1 MADKPVVGVEEI
13 TPTPSQTAFT
23 LENFDKFKT
32 LNEAKAAIG
41 NTNITNAAI
50 DRQFVNS
57 SSWNKYLSD
66 PDRFS
71 KPENEPFIQVEK
83 FFRQSQYRPI
93 VEKYGDELLEFNRMA
108 QEFYKPQGDLEKLA
122 RTWDAAWYG
131 LSVLDARRK
140 LSDARLA
147 GDPEAIA
154 NAEID
159 LHTQEHKLKTYG
171 LESEPGVAN
180 MVMAIASSLGRQLPE
195 LIATEVAA
203 GLITG
208 GVTFVLTTP
217 ARVAKAASTAVKAGK
232 AAKTAAEAVK
242 TTQTAAELARM
253 ARQVKLARGTI
264 RLTAEATKANII
276 RDETYNLEA
285 GGALQALDEI
295 APWMTEEQKREY
307 ADAAAIPAAE
317 LDKWLALFGGGV
329 TNYTMRQFGNWFTKT
344 AVKSGISKELL
355 TDANFI
361 QKTLNGLNKKRSVPY
376 LALGY
381 EAGQLGEAITEDL
394 QNSMMNAALELA
406 KEGKDPNLTLE
417 WAAEDLV
424 DFVKNITAPEN
435 QGRREEFLNMFLAS
449 NLVGLPGFGFALG
462 SNRIGQSVKSRMDGV
477 RKNQTIGDRLF
488 AMMNK
493 SEIAKAS
500 PTTVRDNLQ
509 DLIDSGKMPET
520 VYLDKQSAE
529 ELMDTDP
536 DVREAFEKL
545 GVLQA
550 IRESQENGGTVEIPL
565 IEYNEVING
574 DSSGKLYQKVR
585 AMVSFDNNLLSTA
598 EFMRYIQTDANVQGE
613 IAEAQKKADSVYNK
627 TLEIMNTV
635 ENMDENTKKMNAT
648 IMQLITNRIAGFS
661 IGSPKTAEEVF
672 SKVDILT
679 GQEQPIE
686 VRVPTQPVSQGMDT
700 SAYKIQAPEGTTK
713 EGLKEIQKQK
723 QAPSLLRLK
732 DIKSAMKDAG
742 YRNVGAPILSKTA
755 GSESVYAKIYKGE
768 GKDKK
773 VVAQVRVSAHPIT
786 EKSSVP
792 TIVLD
797 GRKSLEE
804 NIATLNEELNKLRIE
819 PDDIAAGWF
828 TKESDRLVIALTKET
843 NATAFAHEAFHLFA
857 DSLVESY
864 NADALSPYWKSQAE
878 KMFKSVGVKVKDGK
892 AKLTDAQQETLAQ
905 DFTTYILQGKVK
917 NQELT
922 SLFAVMKDLFSKLYT
937 KFGWNK
943 SKQLDKNIRDVFNSI
958 FNSQAEIE
966 AEQRI
971 LGMLEFEKPAGA
983 DQTLY
988 DRYIS
993 FLLNSRSKASQK
1005 MVKAIFAYEAFKNS
1019 EEYKTRY
1026 AKEYADALALL
1037 NDSMAYQIKALGT
1050 TVNNDPAIVF
1060 AMFTAQHPDAEITVD
1075 AIEEILNNTPDMTVE
1090 AERMANEAMND
1101 VVLEKFGIDKET
1113 FASRALRNADKAKAL
1128 LAEAMM
1134 REGKTWAEFEEEYSK
1149 LLRGVENQ
1157 TARMTLSKIRNMNYW
1172 ANQEARLVE
1181 QYAYYLATGDMK
1193 RAAEARRSQA
1203 ALTLIRMKGE
1213 ELDKR
1218 TTRFKADFPD
1228 KMRFNQKKDT
1238 VSAQAWDLMQSILER
1253 YGFKI
1258 TSKRR
1263 DPRPVNVK
1271 LEEWVAD
1278 KEKTYFTTIG
1288 NMRYFIPA
1296 ILEGHTGR
1304 FSEMQVR
1311 KFEEMEHVLK
1321 AINSLAR
1328 DEFRITTEGE
1338 TTLVKNLVAETIAR
1352 LDEKDIKPFDQKN
1365 GWWAKTFGTISKWT
1379 NPEPILNAIFPES
1392 VMNKVFRPLF
1402 TAASKAENK
1411 AQEWSTRWAKIK
1423 SKVDLSS
1430 KKQTYSNGVKL
1441 SNLEV
1446 ADLLLSMGTQHAYD
1460 NFLLKFK
1467 ISDEQAQVVVAEAL
1481 QAQPALEK
1489 FAKETWALYDETTNA
1504 LNESYQKRTNQLF
1517 VKKEARKFT
1526 INGIEFEG
1534 GYVPENKGYPTI
1546 PNDDSYHSLQMG
1558 ILSNEKMLEKEADGE
1573 VRSIVDN
1580 TDSRLYLF
1588 ARWGYAAAEYNNV
1601 CKFMQNNDLRARIGQ
1616 RADSFVRDWLATYQ
1630 TPQTD
1635 TSGLVRPLASATSL
1649 SALGFRL
1656 AQGLI
1661 QLSGLIPAMSVVGGR
1676 YMVRGIRKS
1685 MLSTDMFSA
1694 IKTASEKSEYMK
1706 SRYANPVSS
1715 LMGLEAK
1722 DLTKI
1727 PWLRSAYQKVGMAFI
1742 SYCDA
1747 IVSNATWEAAYV
1759 KAVEAQ
1765 GMSHEEAVLAAD
1777 AAVRLSQSDSMAL
1790 SRSQALQSNWARLLT
1805 SFSTYIMGMQSLV
1818 RGKIAANEKAQAAII
1833 GIGYIV
1839 VSTAFEAML
1848 KEPFEDDDDDKKWI
1862 ERVERNWYNQF
1873 IGTLGS
1879 TVVPALGIGQK
1890 LAQSISFGVE
1900 KAVWDSDDPW
1910 TETYRPTVSALDY
1923 MAQGFTLIQNL
1934 PSAIAGDEDA
1944 QMKSLLNS
1952 IGLFSQGGK
1961 RKVKEWMNE

>member
-1 MADKPVVGVEEI
+1 MLNKIAENQAEQIAVN
-13 TPTPSQTAFT
+13 PSQAAFSLT
-23 LENFDKFKT
+23 NNSKFPT
-32 LNEAKAAIG
+32 QLDALSSTTD
-41 NTNITNAAI
+41 TNITNSAI
-50 DRQFVNS
+50 NHALTNNPDWQT
-57 SSWNKYLSD
+57 YLSD
-66 PDRFS
+66 PLRFE
-71 KPENEPFIQVEK
+71 KPENKKYFSVESLMDDA
-83 FFRQSQYRPI
+83 RYYSI
-93 VEKYGDELLEFNRMA
+93 ADKYGNELADRAQILIDYAEPDDWWMRQRMGYNSARYGLREAAARKALSEAMASGDEEKIALAQADLQKEEFNVANNAKAYNSEFANTVA
-108 QEFYKPQGDLEKLA
+108 QIGASLARNPETFLIALGAALATGGIGGAVAAGTLGATAGSIATAGVGTAAALGTAGIVFDDTYKVESGSALKMLDEEFPELTEAQKADIANQVGVINGLIESIPTALSGGVLGRGMSALRRASTKAALRKAVAKEVLENPTFLKAFKKDLEKKTLKGFALDTLA
-122 RTWDAAWYG
+122 DANI
-131 LSVLDARRK
+131 
-140 LSDARLA
+140 
-147 GDPEAIA
+147 EA
-154 NAEID
+154 
-159 LHTQEHKLKTYG
+159 
-171 LESEPGVAN
+171 
-180 MVMAIASSLGRQLPE
+180 
-195 LIATEVAA
+195 ATEV
-203 GLITG
+203 I
-208 GVTFVLTTP
+208 
-217 ARVAKAASTAVKAGK
+217 
-232 AAKTAAEAVK
+232 
-242 TTQTAAELARM
+242 
-253 ARQVKLARGTI
+253 
-264 RLTAEATKANII
+264 
-276 RDETYNLEA
+276 
-285 GGALQALDEI
+285 
-295 APWMTEEQKREY
+295 
-307 ADAAAIPAAE
+307 
-317 LDKWLALFGGGV
+317 
-329 TNYTMRQFGNWFTKT
+329 
-344 AVKSGISKELL
+344 
-355 TDANFI
+355 
-361 QKTLNGLNKKRSVPY
+361 
-376 LALGY
+376 
-381 EAGQLGEAITEDL
+381 
-394 QNSMMNAALELA
+394 QNSMTEAAKQVAYNPDASVLA
-406 KEGKDPNLTLE
+406 VG
-417 WAAEDLV
+417 AEDLA
-424 DFVKNITAPEN
+424 DFIANPLDPKHADKLSTYVNVA
-435 QGRREEFLNMFLAS
+435 LAS
-449 NLVGLPGFGFALG
+449 PLFSGAFGGITYAVDKAGSGRLG
-462 SNRIGQSVKSRMDGV
+462 NKMSGV
-477 RKNQTIGDRLF
+477 QKNQKVADGLFQWRNRL
-488 AMMNK
+488 
-493 SEIAKAS
+493 EVAKAS
-500 PTTVRDNLQ
+500 PEATRKQLQ
-509 DLIDSGKMPET
+509 DMVDRGDAPST

-536 DVREAFEKL
+536 DIREAFEKL

-550 IRESQENGGTVEIPL
+550 IRESETNGGTVEIPL
-565 IEYNEVING
+565 VEYDEVING

-635 ENMDENTKKMNAT
+635 ESMDENTKKMNAT

-679 GQEQPIE
+679 GREEAAAETLNVKLPTKPLEKVSFNYRNQDFEVVRGEKGSTLRMNIEGENVSSIE
-686 VRVPTQPVSQGMDT
+686 VEDGGLVKETYTVPDKQGRGLAEEVVLAAEQLFGPLTITVAKGNKAAEKFWFDKMGYTKPVRGKQRTYTKATDT
-700 SAYKIQAPEGTTK
+700 TST
-713 EGLKEIQKQK
+713 
-723 QAPSLLRLK
+723 
-732 DIKSAMKDAG
+732 D
-742 YRNVGAPILSKTA
+742 GA
-755 GSESVYAKIYKGE
+755 
-768 GKDKK
+768 
-773 VVAQVRVSAHPIT
+773 
-786 EKSSVP
+786 
-792 TIVLD
+792 
-797 GRKSLEE
+797 LE
-804 NIATLNEELNKLRIE
+804 
-819 PDDIAAGWF
+819 AGWF
-828 TKESDRLVIALTKET
+828 EKQGDRLVINLTKAQNPT
-843 NATAFAHEAFHLFA
+843 TFAHEAFHLFA
-857 DSLVESY
+857 DSLIESY
-864 NADALSPYWKSQAE
+864 NAGTLSPYWKAQAE
-878 KMFKSVGVKVKDGK
+878 KMFKSAGVKLKDGK
-892 AKLTDAQQETLAQ
+892 AKLTTAQQEKLANQ
-905 DFTTYILQGKVK
+905 FTTYILEGKVQNK
-917 NQELT
+917 ELT
-922 SLFAVMKDLFSKLYT
+922 PLFAYMKDLFAKVYRLLGLHKY
-937 KFGWNK
+937 K
-943 SKQLDKNIRDVFNSI
+943 LDKNITSVFDSI

-1026 AKEYADALALL
+1026 AKEYADAMNTL
-1037 NDSMAYQIKALGT
+1037 NESMAYQIKALAA
-1050 TVNNDPAIVF
+1050 TVNNDPALTF
-1060 AMFTAQHPDAEITVD
+1060 AMFSAQHPDAEITVD
-1075 AIEEILNNTPDMTVE
+1075 AIEEILNNTPDMTAE
-1090 AERMANEAMND
+1090 AERMANEVMND
-1101 VVLEKFGIDKET
+1101 VVLERFGIDKET

-1157 TARMTLSKIRNMNYW
+1157 TSRMTLSKIRNMNYW

-1193 RAAEARRSQA
+1193 RAAEARRAQA

-1218 TTRFKADFPD
+1218 ATRFKADFPD

-1271 LEEWVAD
+1271 LEQWVAD

-1296 ILEGHTGR
+1296 ILEGHTGK
-1304 FSEMQVR
+1304 FSDMQVR

-1352 LDEKDIKPFDQKN
+1352 LEEKDIKPFDQKN

-1411 AQEWSTRWAKIK
+1411 AQEWSTRWGKIK

-1467 ISDEQAQVVVAEAL
+1467 ITDAQAQVVVAEAL

-1489 FAKETWALYDETTNA
+1489 FAKETWALYDETTTA

-1526 INGIEFEG
+1526 IKGIEFEG
-1534 GYVPENKGYPTI
+1534 GYVPENKGFPTI

-1661 QLSGLIPAMSVVGGR
+1661 QLSGLIPAIGVVGGR

-1722 DLTKI
+1722 DLTRV
-1727 PWLRSAYQKVGMAFI
+1727 PWLRNAYQKVGMFFI
-1742 SYCDA
+1742 TYCDA

-1759 KAVEAQ
+1759 KAAEAQ

-1818 RGKIAANEKAQAAII
+1818 RGKIAANEKGQAAII
-1833 GIGYIV
+1833 GVGYIV
-1839 VSTAFEAML
+1839 VSTFFEAML
-1848 KEPFEDDDDDKKWI
+1848 KEPIEDDEDDKKWI

-1879 TVVPALGIGQK
+1879 TVIPALGIGQK
-1890 LAQSISFGVE
+1890 AAQSISLGFE
-1900 KAVWDSDDPW
+1900 KAIWDSEDPW
-1910 TETYRPTVSALDY
+1910 TQAYRPTVSALDY
-1923 MAQGFTLIQNL
+1923 MAQGFTVLQNL

-1944 QMKSLLNS
+1944 QMKALLNS
-1952 IGLFSQGGK
+1952 IGLVSQGGK
-1961 RKVKEWMNE
+1961 RKIKEWMNE

>member
-1 MADKPVVGVEEI
+1 MLNKIAENQAEQIAVNPSQAAFSLTNNSKF
-13 TPTPSQTAFT
+13 PTPLDALSSTT
-23 LENFDKFKT
+23 D
-32 LNEAKAAIG
+32 
-41 NTNITNAAI
+41 TNITNSAI
-50 DRQFVNS
+50 NHSLTNNPNWQ
-57 SSWNKYLSD
+57 KYISD
-66 PDRFS
+66 PLRFQ
-71 KPENEPFIQVEK
+71 KPENKIYFELESLMDDARHYSIADRYGKELSDRAQILIDYAEPDDWWI
-83 FFRQSQYRPI
+83 RQRLGYNNAR
-93 VEKYGDELLEFNRMA
+93 YGLRLSAAKKDLSDAILSGDQQKITLAQAEVQREEFNLANNAEAYESTTANTFASLLASMA
-108 QEFYKPQGDLEKLA
+108 RNPELYLLVLGGSIITGGIASAVGAGAIGSTLGAATVAGTKAAVALGSAGIVARDTYKVESGAALQMLEDEYPELTEAQRAGIAHQVGVINSLIEAVPTAFSGGLLGKGVSTLRRATTKALLRKTVAKEVLESPQFLEAFKKDLEKKTLKGFA
-122 RTWDAAWYG
+122 
-131 LSVLDARRK
+131 LD
-140 LSDARLA
+140 RLA
-147 GDPEAIA
+147 DINIEA
-154 NAEID
+154 
-159 LHTQEHKLKTYG
+159 
-171 LESEPGVAN
+171 
-180 MVMAIASSLGRQLPE
+180 
-195 LIATEVAA
+195 ATEV
-203 GLITG
+203 I
-208 GVTFVLTTP
+208 
-217 ARVAKAASTAVKAGK
+217 
-232 AAKTAAEAVK
+232 
-242 TTQTAAELARM
+242 
-253 ARQVKLARGTI
+253 
-264 RLTAEATKANII
+264 
-276 RDETYNLEA
+276 
-285 GGALQALDEI
+285 
-295 APWMTEEQKREY
+295 
-307 ADAAAIPAAE
+307 
-317 LDKWLALFGGGV
+317 
-329 TNYTMRQFGNWFTKT
+329 
-344 AVKSGISKELL
+344 
-355 TDANFI
+355 
-361 QKTLNGLNKKRSVPY
+361 
-376 LALGY
+376 
-381 EAGQLGEAITEDL
+381 
-394 QNSMMNAALELA
+394 QNSMTEAAKQVAYNPDASILEMGAQDLA
-406 KEGKDPNLTLE
+406 DFLSNPLDPKHADKLRTY
-417 WAAEDLV
+417 ADV
-424 DFVKNITAPEN
+424 
-435 QGRREEFLNMFLAS
+435 
-449 NLVGLPGFGFALG
+449 ALG
-462 SNRIGQSVKSRMDGV
+462 SAVLGSGFGLLEVGADRLKSGRRLGDRISGV
-477 RKNQTIGDRLF
+477 RKNQDVADNLF
-488 AMMNK
+488 KWRNQ
-493 SEIAKAS
+493 SEVAKAS
-500 PTTVRDNLQ
+500 PETAREHLQ
-509 DLIDSGKMPET
+509 RMVDKGNAPST
-520 VYLDKQSAE
+520 VYIDKQSAE

-550 IRESQENGGTVEIPL
+550 IRESETNGGTVEVPL
-565 IEYNEVING
+565 VEYDEVING

-679 GQEQPIE
+679 GQAQPIE
-686 VRVPTQPVSQGMDT
+686 VRLPSKPVSSELDASIYSKKLPPKP
-700 SAYKIQAPEGTTK
+700 SAEERTNLLQTKLNSNKLRAKDIREGLRGSGYTIDKNQITPDSDSVYFTIGKAK
-713 EGLKEIQKQK
+713 EGSKKTEVRITGHEEGARLKE
-723 QAPSLLRLK
+723 S
-732 DIKSAMKDAG
+732 
-742 YRNVGAPILSKTA
+742 VSK
-755 GSESVYAKIYKGE
+755 
-768 GKDKK
+768 GKRD
-773 VVAQVRVSAHPIT
+773 VIW
-786 EKSSVP
+786 
-792 TIVLD
+792 LD
-797 GRKSLEE
+797 SRKSLDE
-804 NIATLNEELNKLRIE
+804 NIATLNEELAKRGLT
-819 PDDIAAGWF
+819 PDKEVIAGWF
-828 TKESDRLVIALTKET
+828 TKQSDRMVIALTKET

-864 NADALSPYWKSQAE
+864 NADTLSPYWKGQAE

-943 SKQLDKNIRDVFNSI
+943 SKQLDKNIRDVFNSV

-971 LGMLEFEKPAGA
+971 LGMLEFEKPEGA

-1019 EEYKTRY
+1019 EEYKARY
-1026 AKEYADALALL
+1026 AKEYADAMNAL
-1037 NDSMAYQIKALGT
+1037 NESMAYQIKALAA
-1050 TVNNDPAIVF
+1050 TVNNDPALTF
-1060 AMFTAQHPDAEITVD
+1060 AMFSAQNPDAEITVD
-1075 AIEEILNNTPDMTVE
+1075 AIEEILKNTPDMTAE
-1090 AERMANEAMND
+1090 AERMANEVMND

-1149 LLRGVENQ
+1149 LLRGVETQ
-1157 TARMTLSKIRNMNYW
+1157 TSRMTLSKIRNMNYW

-1193 RAAEARRSQA
+1193 RAAEARRAQA

-1218 TTRFKADFPD
+1218 ATRFKADFPD

-1271 LEEWVAD
+1271 LEQWVAD

-1296 ILEGHTGR
+1296 ILEGHTGK

-1328 DEFRITTEGE
+1328 DEFRVTTEGE

-1352 LDEKDIKPFDQKN
+1352 LDEKDINPFDQKN

-1411 AQEWSTRWAKIK
+1411 AQEWSTRWGKIK

-1467 ISDEQAQVVVAEAL
+1467 ITDAQAQVVVAEAL
-1481 QAQPALEK
+1481 RAQPALEK
-1489 FAKETWALYDETTNA
+1489 FAKETWALYDETTTA
-1504 LNESYQKRTNQLF
+1504 LNKSYQKRTNQLF

-1534 GYVPENKGYPTI
+1534 GYVPENKGFPTI

-1661 QLSGLIPAMSVVGGR
+1661 QLSGLIPAISVVGGR

-1685 MLSTDMFSA
+1685 MLSTDMFKA
-1694 IKTASEKSEYMK
+1694 IKTASKKSEYMK

-1722 DLTKI
+1722 DLTNI
-1727 PWLRSAYQKVGMAFI
+1727 QWLRNAYQKVGMVFI

-1747 IVSNATWEAAYV
+1747 IVSNATWNAAYI
-1759 KAVEAQ
+1759 KAMEEQ
-1765 GMSHEEAVLAAD
+1765 GMNKQDAILAAD

-1818 RGKIAANEKAQAAII
+1818 RGKIAANEKAQAVIV
-1833 GIGYIV
+1833 GVGYIV
-1839 VSTAFEAML
+1839 VSTFFEAML
-1848 KEPFEDDDDDKKWI
+1848 KEPIEDDEDDKKWI

-1890 LAQSISFGVE
+1890 AAQSISLGFE
-1900 KAVWDSDDPW
+1900 KAIWDSDDPW
-1910 TETYRPTVSALDY
+1910 TQTYRPTVSALDY
-1923 MAQGFTLIQNL
+1923 MAQGFTVLQNA

-1944 QMKSLLNS
+1944 QMKVLLNS
-1952 IGLFSQGGK
+1952 IGLVSQGGK

>member
-1 MADKPVVGVEEI
+1 MADQTFAPAEGIAVN
-13 TPTPSQTAFT
+13 PSQVAFT
-23 LENFDKFKT
+23 LANQDKIPTLAETENAVYDTNVTNNAINNT
-32 LNEAKAAIG
+32 LA
-41 NTNITNAAI
+41 TNPEW
-50 DRQFVNS
+50 Q
-57 SSWNKYLSD
+57 KYLAD
-66 PDRFS
+66 PQRFE
-71 KPENEPFIQVEK
+71 KEEYKNFAAVE
-83 FFRQSQYRPI
+83 RLMYNSLNRPLI
-93 VEKYGDELLEFNRMA
+93 EKHGDELLSLNRYA
-108 QEFYKPQGDLEKLA
+108 QVYYKPDNWWTKQRMGYNIARYGMNLSEA
-122 RTWDAAWYG
+122 RT
-131 LSVLDARRK
+131 K
-140 LSDARLA
+140 LSDALRSGDDKAVALA
-147 GDPEAIA
+147 Q
-154 NAEID
+154 AEI
-159 LHTQEHKLKTYG
+159 HKQEFNLRNEGYEFETDISNT
-171 LESEPGVAN
+171 L
-180 MVMAIASSLGRQLPE
+180 ASFAASYARNPE
-195 LIATEVAA
+195 LLVIAALGGLVSGGIGAVATTTGA
-203 GLITG
+203 GALASG
-208 GVTFVLTTP
+208 
-217 ARVAKAASTAVKAGK
+217 AA
-232 AAKTAAEAVK
+232 TAANVVKAVK
-242 TTQTAAELARM
+242 TAKNVAKWASFAGTQVASAALVRNDSFK
-253 ARQVKLARGTI
+253 V
-264 RLTAEATKANII
+264 
-276 RDETYNLEA
+276 EA
-285 GGALQALDEI
+285 GSILEELDRDHPE
-295 APWMTEEQKREY
+295 MSEEQKWALAEFGGSLK
-307 ADAAAIPAAE
+307 ADAEAASVLLGAGLVGHGAAFLRRALTRAVLSKGVPTSVLRSPVFIKE
-317 LDKWLALFGGGV
+317 FAKSLGKKKTLPQIAGSLALDAATEYVVESYQDSIDEATRIVAEKGFLPEQIASIGEADFMDFIARPLAPEHKEKLDAMLNVFLGASLFGGI
-329 TNYTMRQFGNWFTKT
+329 T
-344 AVKSGISKELL
+344 AGGEVMQNRNTIANRLNDARKNSEFASRLKFFHDNSG
-355 TDANFI
+355 
-361 QKTLNGLNKKRSVPY
+361 
-376 LALGY
+376 
-381 EAGQLGEAITEDL
+381 
-394 QNSMMNAALELA
+394 LA
-406 KEGKDPNLTLE
+406 KESPETLKE
-417 WAAEDLV
+417 ALRVWAASGD
-424 DFVKNITAPEN
+424 AP
-435 QGRREEFLNMFLAS
+435 A
-449 NLVGLPGFGFALG
+449 
-462 SNRIGQSVKSRMDGV
+462 
-477 RKNQTIGDRLF
+477 
-488 AMMNK
+488 
-493 SEIAKAS
+493 
-500 PTTVRDNLQ
+500 TVRFDI
-509 DLIDSGKMPET
+509 DAARELI
-520 VYLDKQSAE
+520 
-529 ELMDTDP
+529 DTDP
-536 DVREAFEKL
+536 DVRDAFEKL
-545 GVLQA
+545 GVLRQL
-550 IRESQENGGTVEIPL
+550 RETQETGGVVEVALEEYDEVVNGE
-565 IEYNEVING
+565 
-574 DSSGKLYQKVR
+574 SSGKLYQKVR
-585 AMVSFDNNLLSTA
+585 DIVAFDSASMTTS

-613 IAEAQKKADSVYNK
+613 IAEAQKKANSVYNK

-679 GQEQPIE
+679 GQAQPTTSETSLALTSLEDIKNTQAQIKKDFIAARDSKKESQIKSFQKKYGTSGTYKTYKMEVEVGDGKPNMVYYLELRHTGDFFIGNTPNAIKNPTSIE
-686 VRVPTQPVSQGMDT
+686 SIIKV
-700 SAYKIQAPEGTTK
+700 A
-713 EGLKEIQKQK
+713 K
-723 QAPSLLRLK
+723 QAKSVQFSEQLIGRLEQET
-732 DIKSAMKDAG
+732 G
-742 YRNVGAPILSKTA
+742 
-755 GSESVYAKIYKGE
+755 KGDE
-768 GKDKK
+768 K
-773 VVAQVRVSAHPIT
+773 VVA
-786 EKSSVP
+786 
-792 TIVLD
+792 
-797 GRKSLEE
+797 
-804 NIATLNEELNKLRIE
+804 
-819 PDDIAAGWF
+819 GWF
-828 TKESDRLVIALTKET
+828 EKQGDRLVINLTKAQNPT
-843 NATAFAHEAFHLFA
+843 TFAHEAFHLFA
-857 DSLVESY
+857 DSLIESY
-864 NADALSPYWKSQAE
+864 NAGTLSPYWKAQAE
-878 KMFKSVGVKVKDGK
+878 KMFKSAGVKLKDGK
-892 AKLTDAQQETLAQ
+892 AKLTTAQQEKLANQ
-905 DFTTYILQGKVK
+905 FTTYILEGKVQNK
-917 NQELT
+917 ELT
-922 SLFAVMKDLFSKLYT
+922 PLFAYMKDLFAKVYRLLGLHKY
-937 KFGWNK
+937 K
-943 SKQLDKNIRDVFNSI
+943 LDKNITSVFDSI

-971 LGMLEFEKPAGA
+971 LGMLEFEKPEGA

-1019 EEYKTRY
+1019 EEYKARY
-1026 AKEYADALALL
+1026 AKEYADALNTL
-1037 NDSMAYQIKALGT
+1037 NESMAYQIKALAA
-1050 TVNNDPAIVF
+1050 TVNNDPALTFAVF
-1060 AMFTAQHPDAEITVD
+1060 SAQHPDAEITVD
-1075 AIEEILNNTPDMTVE
+1075 AIEEILKNTPDMTVE

-1101 VVLEKFGIDKET
+1101 VVLERFGIDKET

-1157 TARMTLSKIRNMNYW
+1157 TSRMTLSKIRNMNYW

-1218 TTRFKADFPD
+1218 ATRFKADFPD

-1411 AQEWSTRWAKIK
+1411 AQEWSTRWGKIK

-1467 ISDEQAQVVVAEAL
+1467 ITDAQAQVVVAEAL
-1481 QAQPALEK
+1481 RAQPALEK
-1489 FAKETWALYDETTNA
+1489 FAKETWALYDETTTA

-1661 QLSGLIPAMSVVGGR
+1661 QLSGLIPAIGVVGGR

-1685 MLSTDMFSA
+1685 ILSTDMFSA

-1722 DLTKI
+1722 DLTSV
-1727 PWLRSAYQKVGMAFI
+1727 PWLRNAYQKVGMFFI
-1742 SYCDA
+1742 TYCDA
-1747 IVSNATWEAAYV
+1747 IVSNATWDAAYV

-1848 KEPFEDDDDDKKWI
+1848 KEPIEDDDDDKKWI

-1944 QMKSLLNS
+1944 QMKALLNS

>member
-1 MADKPVVGVEEI
+1 MADQTFAPAEGIAVN
-13 TPTPSQTAFT
+13 PSQVAFT
-23 LENFDKFKT
+23 LANQDKIPTLAETENAIYDTNVTNNAINNT
-32 LNEAKAAIG
+32 LA
-41 NTNITNAAI
+41 TNPEW
-50 DRQFVNS
+50 Q
-57 SSWNKYLSD
+57 KYLAD
-66 PDRFS
+66 PQRFE
-71 KPENEPFIQVEK
+71 KEEYRNFAAVE
-83 FFRQSQYRPI
+83 RLMYNSLNRPLI
-93 VEKYGDELLEFNRMA
+93 EKHGDELLSLNRYA
-108 QEFYKPQGDLEKLA
+108 QVYYKPDNWWTKQRMGYNIARYGMNLSEA
-122 RTWDAAWYG
+122 RT
-131 LSVLDARRK
+131 K
-140 LSDARLA
+140 LSDALRS
-147 GDPEAIA
+147 GDDKAIA
-154 NAEID
+154 LAQAEI
-159 LHTQEHKLKTYG
+159 HKQEFNLRNEGYEFETDISNT
-171 LESEPGVAN
+171 L
-180 MVMAIASSLGRQLPE
+180 ASFAASYARNPE
-195 LIATEVAA
+195 LLVIAALGGLVSGGIGAVATTTGA
-203 GLITG
+203 GALASG
-208 GVTFVLTTP
+208 
-217 ARVAKAASTAVKAGK
+217 AA
-232 AAKTAAEAVK
+232 TAANVVKAVK
-242 TTQTAAELARM
+242 TAKNVAKWASFAGTQVASAALVRNDSFK
-253 ARQVKLARGTI
+253 V
-264 RLTAEATKANII
+264 
-276 RDETYNLEA
+276 EA
-285 GGALQALDEI
+285 GSILEELDRDHPE
-295 APWMTEEQKREY
+295 MSEEQKWALAEFGGSLK
-307 ADAAAIPAAE
+307 ADAEAASVLLGAGLVGHGSAFLRRALTRAVLSKSVPTSVLRSPVFIKEFAKSLGKKKTLPQIAGSLALDAATE
-317 LDKWLALFGGGV
+317 YVVESYQDSIDEATRIVAEKGFLPEQIASIGEADFMDFMARPLAPEHKEKLDAMLNVFLGASLFGGI
-329 TNYTMRQFGNWFTKT
+329 T
-344 AVKSGISKELL
+344 AGGEVMQNRNTIANRLNDARKNSEFASRLKFFHDNSG
-355 TDANFI
+355 
-361 QKTLNGLNKKRSVPY
+361 
-376 LALGY
+376 
-381 EAGQLGEAITEDL
+381 
-394 QNSMMNAALELA
+394 LA
-406 KEGKDPNLTLE
+406 KESPETLKE
-417 WAAEDLV
+417 ALRVWAASGD
-424 DFVKNITAPEN
+424 AP
-435 QGRREEFLNMFLAS
+435 A
-449 NLVGLPGFGFALG
+449 
-462 SNRIGQSVKSRMDGV
+462 
-477 RKNQTIGDRLF
+477 
-488 AMMNK
+488 
-493 SEIAKAS
+493 
-500 PTTVRDNLQ
+500 TVRFDI
-509 DLIDSGKMPET
+509 DAARELI
-520 VYLDKQSAE
+520 
-529 ELMDTDP
+529 DTDP
-536 DVREAFEKL
+536 DVRDAFEKL
-545 GVLQA
+545 GVLRQL
-550 IRESQENGGTVEIPL
+550 RETQETGGVVEVALEEYDEVVNGEP
-565 IEYNEVING
+565 
-574 DSSGKLYQKVR
+574 SGKLYQKVR
-585 AMVSFDNNLLSTA
+585 DIVAFDSASMTTS

-613 IAEAQKKADSVYNK
+613 IAEAQKKANSVYNK

-679 GQEQPIE
+679 GQAQPIE
-686 VRVPTQPVSQGMDT
+686 VRLPGKPVSQGMDT
-700 SAYKIQAPEGTTK
+700 SAYDIQTPKETTK
-713 EGLKEIQKQK
+713 KQQKEIQKQK

-773 VVAQVRVSAHPIT
+773 VVAQVRVSAHPMT

-971 LGMLEFEKPAGA
+971 LGMLEFEKPEGA

-1026 AKEYADALALL
+1026 AKEYADAVNTL
-1037 NDSMAYQIKALGT
+1037 NESMAYQIKALAA
-1050 TVNNDPAIVF
+1050 TVNNDPALTF
-1060 AMFTAQHPDAEITVD
+1060 AMFSAQHPDAEITVD
-1075 AIEEILNNTPDMTVE
+1075 AIEEILKNTPDMTVE

-1157 TARMTLSKIRNMNYW
+1157 TSRMTLSKIRNMKYW

-1218 TTRFKADFPD
+1218 ITRFTTDFPG

-1304 FSEMQVR
+1304 FYDMQVR

-1411 AQEWSTRWAKIK
+1411 AQEWSTRWGKIK

-1467 ISDEQAQVVVAEAL
+1467 ITDAQAQVVVAEAL
-1481 QAQPALEK
+1481 RAQPALEK
-1489 FAKETWALYDETTNA
+1489 FAKETWALYDETTTA

-1601 CKFMQNNDLRARIGQ
+1601 CKFMQNDDLRARIGQ

-1661 QLSGLIPAMSVVGGR
+1661 QLSGLIPAIGVVGGR

-1685 MLSTDMFSA
+1685 MLSTDMFKA
-1694 IKTASEKSEYMK
+1694 IKTAADKSEYMK

-1722 DLTKI
+1722 DLTSV
-1727 PWLRSAYQKVGMAFI
+1727 PWLRNAYQKVGMFFI
-1742 SYCDA
+1742 TYCDA
-1747 IVSNATWEAAYV
+1747 IVSNATWDAAYV

-1848 KEPFEDDDDDKKWI
+1848 KEPFEDDEDDKKWI

-1944 QMKSLLNS
+1944 QMKALLNS